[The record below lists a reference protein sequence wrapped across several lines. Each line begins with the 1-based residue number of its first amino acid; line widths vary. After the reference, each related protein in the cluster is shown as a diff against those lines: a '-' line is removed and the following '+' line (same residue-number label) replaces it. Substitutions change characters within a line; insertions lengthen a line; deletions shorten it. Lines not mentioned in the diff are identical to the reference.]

1 MIGGVTCSHRVRLA
15 GLLVLASLAAIGL
28 GGCKTAGMPDSTG
41 SISAGSAPRSEADWR
56 REGDT
61 LGEKFR
67 ADPRNPDVAI
77 RYAQALRA
85 TGQRTQA
92 AAVLE
97 TAALHNPGN
106 KALLGA
112 Y

>member
-1 MIGGVTCSHRVRLA
+1 MQSSVVSSRRVRLLGTA
-15 GLLVLASLAAIGL
+15 ALAALIAGGL
-28 GGCKTAGMPDSTG
+28 GGCKTTGFTRSTDTTG
-41 SISAGSAPRSEADWR
+41 SISQNPGTRSEAEWR

-67 ADPRNPDVAI
+67 SNPRDPDLAI

-97 TAALHNPGN
+97 T
-106 KALLGA
+106 
-112 Y
+112 